1 VKTYPLSL
9 RINFWHAAV
18 SMFLRSTN
26 RKKDGKDHR
35 YFSIVENRRV
45 SAGKTVQRT
54 VLYLGEINDQQ
65 QAGWRKTLEVFD
77 EQEQR
82 YTGLSL
88 FPDDR
93 EIPPD
98 ALDSVQVKLSGL
110 ELRRPRLF
118 GHCWLACELWQQLG
132 LDEFW
137 QTHLPEAREAVSW
150 EKVLRLLVV
159 NRLLDPGSEFR
170 VHRQW
175 FVDSA
180 MDELL
185 QTDFTVAEK
194 DRLYRC
200 LDRILAYKQ
209 ELFVWLKQ
217 KWADLFAAD
226 FEVLLYDLTSTYFEG
241 EMEQNR
247 KAKRGYSRDGRGD
260 CLQLVIALVIT
271 PDGFPL
277 AYEVMNGNTSDRT
290 TLPAFLK
297 KIENTYGKARR
308 VWVMDRGIPSEAQL
322 KDMRAPERQTFYLVG
337 TPKGKINQHERKWLD
352 LPWQKV
358 RDAVEVKL
366 YEHEGELYVLAK
378 SQGRQAKEIAIRR
391 KRLARLLR
399 KLRVMRKSLP
409 KRDQLLLRIGAAK
422 KEAGRAFGFVTI
434 RLPQKDQAVTRE
446 TFSFQLDKAR
456 LKAAQQ
462 RDGHYLLRSNLT
474 SQDPAVLWT
483 RYIQLTQIESVFRSL
498 KSELGI
504 RPIFHQ
510 LEHRA
515 DAHVLIAF
523 LAYCLQVTLKN
534 RLLIHASG
542 LTPSA
547 VFEKLATIQMVEVWI
562 PMLDSRWLVLPR
574 HTPPEKDVQAVL
586 DQLRITLPSQPP
598 PRIKASEI
606 APLTASTQPALW

>member
-1 VKTYPLSL
+1 
-9 RINFWHAAV
+9 
-18 SMFLRSTN
+18 MFLRSTN
-26 RKKDGKDHR
+26 RRKDGKEHR
-35 YFSIVENRRV
+35 YFSIVENHRLPG
-45 SAGKTVQRT
+45 GKTVQRT

-65 QAGWRKTLEVFD
+65 QAAWRKTLDVFIED
-77 EQEQR
+77 EQC
-82 YTGLSL
+82 YATMSL

-93 EIPPD
+93 EVPAD
-98 ALDSVQVKLSGL
+98 ALDSVQVRLSGL
-110 ELRRPRLF
+110 ELRRPRVF
-118 GHCWLACELWQQLG
+118 GNCWLACELWHQLG

-137 QTHLPEAREAVSW
+137 QQRLPEARGAVSW

-159 NRLLDPGSEFR
+159 NRLIDPGSEFH

-185 QTDFTVAEK
+185 ETDFAVAEK

-200 LDRILAYKQ
+200 LDRVLEHKQ

-217 KWADLFAAD
+217 KWADLFQAD

-241 EMEQNR
+241 EMEQNP
-247 KAKRGYSRDGRGD
+247 KARRGYSRDKRPD
-260 CLQLVIALVIT
+260 CLQLVIALVVT

-277 AYEVMNGNTSDRT
+277 AYDVMNGNTSDRT
-290 TLPAFLK
+290 TLREFLK
-297 KIENTYGKARR
+297 KIEDTYGQAQR
-308 VWVMDRGIPSEAQL
+308 VWVMDRGIPSEAILQE
-322 KDMRAPERQTFYLVG
+322 MRAPERQTFYLVG
-337 TPKGKINQHERKWLD
+337 TPKGRINQHEKKWLE

-358 RDAVEVKL
+358 RDSVEVKL
-366 YEHEGELYVLAK
+366 YQHEGELYVLAK
-378 SQGRQAKEIAIRR
+378 SAGRQAKEVAMRR

-422 KEAGRAFGFVTI
+422 KEAGRAFGFVKI
-434 RLPQKDQAVTRE
+434 QIPKAGQAVTRA
-446 TFSFQLDKAR
+446 TFSFRVDKPK

-474 SQDPAVLWT
+474 GEDPAVLWT
-483 RYIQLTQIESVFRSL
+483 RYVQLTQIESVFRSL

-504 RPIFHQ
+504 RPIYHQ

-534 RLLIHASG
+534 RLLIHAPG
-542 LTPSA
+542 LTPAA
-547 VFEKLATIQMVEVWI
+547 VLEKLATIQMVEVWI
-562 PMLDSRWLVLPR
+562 PMVDGRWLVLPR
-574 HTPPEKDVQAVL
+574 HTQPEKDVQAML
-586 DQLRITLPSQPP
+586 DQLHLAMPSQPP
-598 PRIKASEI
+598 PRMASQV
-606 APLTASTQPALW
+606 PLLPETDSVTQPSLW

>member
-1 VKTYPLSL
+1 MLL
-9 RINFWHAAV
+9 LQ
-18 SMFLRSTN
+18 MFLRSTN

-35 YFSIVENRRV
+35 YFSVVENRRIA
-45 SAGKTVQRT
+45 SGKTAQRT

-65 QAGWRKTLEVFD
+65 QAAWRKTLEVFD
-77 EQEQR
+77 EEEER
-82 YTGLSL
+82 YTALSL
-88 FPDDR
+88 FPEDR
-93 EIPPD
+93 EIPAD
-98 ALDSVQVKLSGL
+98 ALDSVQVKLSEL
-110 ELRRPRLF
+110 ELRRPRAF
-118 GHCWLACELWQQLG
+118 GHCWLACELWSQLG

-137 QTHLPEAREAVSW
+137 RQRLPEARESVSW

-175 FVDSA
+175 YVDSA

-200 LDRILAYKQ
+200 LDRVLAHKQ

-241 EMEQNR
+241 EMEQNP
-247 KAKRGYSRDGRGD
+247 KAKRGYSRDGRAD
-260 CLQLVIALVIT
+260 CLQLVIALVVT

-277 AYEVMNGNTSDRT
+277 AYEVMNGNTSDRA
-290 TLPAFLK
+290 TLPGFLK
-297 KIENTYGKARR
+297 KIESAYGKARR
-308 VWVMDRGIPSEAQL
+308 VWVMDRGIPSEAIL
-322 KDMRAPERQTFYLVG
+322 KDMRTAEGQTFYLVG
-337 TPKGKINQHERKWLD
+337 TPKGKINQHEKKWLD

-358 RDAVEVKL
+358 RESVDVKL
-366 YEHEGELYVLAK
+366 YQHEGELYVLAK
-378 SQGRQAKEIAIRR
+378 SEGRQAKEMAMRR

-399 KLRVMRKSLP
+399 KLRAMRKSLP

-422 KEAGRAFGFVTI
+422 KEAGRAFGFVKI
-434 RLPQKDQAVTRE
+434 RLPGKDEAVTKE
-446 TFSFQLDKAR
+446 TFSFAVDKQK
-456 LKAAQQ
+456 LNAAQQ

-474 SQDPAVLWT
+474 GEDPAVLWT
-483 RYIQLTQIESVFRSL
+483 RYVQLTQIESVFRSL

-504 RPIFHQ
+504 RPIYHQ

-534 RLLIHASG
+534 RVMIRAPG
-542 LTPSA
+542 LTSTA
-547 VFEKLATIQMVEVWI
+547 VLEKLATIQMVEVWI
-562 PMLDSRWLVLPR
+562 PMVDGRWLMLPR
-574 HTPPEKDVQAVL
+574 HTQPEKDVQAML
-586 DQLRITLPSQPP
+586 NQLQITLPSQPP
-598 PRIKASEI
+598 PRIKSFQ
-606 APLTASTQPALW
+606 SAL